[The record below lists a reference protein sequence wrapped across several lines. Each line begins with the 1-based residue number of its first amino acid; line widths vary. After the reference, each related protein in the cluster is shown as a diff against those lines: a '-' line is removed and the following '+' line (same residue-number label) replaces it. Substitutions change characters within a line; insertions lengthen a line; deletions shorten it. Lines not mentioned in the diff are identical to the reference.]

1 MEGME
6 RRKKKDERRWREE
19 EKREECVSLLYP
31 CLFVSMSCVCDC
43 ICLLAVLTPRKIHLC
58 IRSLGECRLAGRACR
73 SLMLG
78 TEAGPR

>member
-1 MEGME
+1 MEGMEGME
-6 RRKKKDERRWREE
+6 RRKIKEDGGGRRRER
-19 EKREECVSLLYP
+19 SAPLF

-58 IRSLGECRLAGRACR
+58 THSPGECRLAGRACR